1 VGGMSVRAAVIGAR
15 STSGT
20 HSIQFWLR
28 WLVLVCLLPAW
39 AITTWLIVISGLR
52 ERDAREHSTIDTAR
66 ALMQTVD
73 RELASSV
80 VGLQALATSPF
91 LASQDFANFHRQASE
106 ALANLAGSD
115 IVLLD
120 RTGQQVINTSTPF
133 GAPLPRQEMEHSIVE
148 VFQTAR
154 PTVTDLFVGRLDSQP
169 TVGIV
174 VPIIDKGT
182 VAYVLGMG
190 VSPEHLGEILYSAKL
205 PEDWISGIVDSTGT
219 IVARTQN
226 AKRFVGKKAAPE
238 LLRKIA
244 ELPEGI
250 IEGETQDGI
259 PVAVSFSRSTV
270 SGWAVGIAI
279 PRAELMA
286 PLYRS
291 LELTISAAVA
301 VLLLALS
308 IAWVI
313 SSHIARSIRALGE
326 PALALAADTSVLVP
340 PLAIREVNEI
350 GGALVKASQLLG
362 ERRIAREKAEQEAL
376 RESEERLRTA
386 IEAGHMAIWERD
398 YQNDTY
404 IWSDE
409 LYRMF
414 GYRVGEVAPSGAIWF
429 AHVHPDDR
437 EVVKATGIKAERE
450 REGCIS
456 EFRIVRRDG
465 AVRWVRTRTRF
476 ALGDGNRLR
485 VVGLVEDITDDKG
498 HIETQRVLVAELQ
511 HRTRNLMAVVQ
522 SIAHQ
527 TLDNVDSLADFEDR
541 FNRRLEALSRA
552 QSLLSRADN
561 EPITLHALLVTEFE
575 ALGLDAVGSKIDLF
589 GGPEAPLRKSAVEM
603 FALAIHELLTN
614 AIKYGAFASETG
626 SLSVTWR
633 IEGMLSDQRLVL
645 EWIERG
651 IASSP
656 QAPDARRSGYG
667 RTLIE
672 EALPYSL
679 SAVTKFELD
688 SDGLRCRIGLPLA
701 PSEPGESPHGDE

>member
-1 VGGMSVRAAVIGAR
+1 MRL
-15 STSGT
+15 TPQT

-28 WLVLVCLLPAW
+28 WLVLACVLPAW
-39 AITTWLIVISGLR
+39 VVTTWLIVSSGVR
-52 ERDAREHSTIDTAR
+52 ERGAREHNTIDTAR

-73 RELASSV
+73 RELSSSV

-91 LASQDFANFHRQASE
+91 LASKDFANFHRQALE
-106 ALANLAGSD
+106 ALANFGGIN
-115 IVLLD
+115 IVVLD
-120 RTGQQVINTSTPF
+120 PTGQQVINTSTPF
-133 GAPLPRQEMEHSIVE
+133 GAPLPRPEMEHSVVE

-154 PTVTDLFVGRLDSQP
+154 PMVTDLFVGSQDSQP

-182 VAYVLGMG
+182 VTYVLEMG
-190 VSPEHLGEILYSAKL
+190 ASPEHWAEILYRAKL
-205 PEDWISGIVDSTGT
+205 PETWISGIVDTTGT
-219 IVARTQN
+219 FVSRTQN
-226 AKRFVGKKAAPE
+226 PKQFIGKKAAPE
-238 LLRKIA
+238 LIHALAKA
-244 ELPEGI
+244 PEGV
-250 IEGETQDGI
+250 IEGETRDGI
-259 PVAVSFSRSTV
+259 SVVVGFSRSTV
-270 SGWAVGIAI
+270 SGWTVGIAI
-279 PRAELMA
+279 PTAELMA

-291 LELTISAAVA
+291 LWLTISAAGA
-301 VLLLALS
+301 LLLLALS

-313 SSHIARSIRALGE
+313 SSHIARSIRALSE

-362 ERRIAREKAEQEAL
+362 ERRLAREKAEQEAL

-398 YQNDTY
+398 YQNDTF

-409 LYRMF
+409 LYLMF

-437 EVVKATGIKAERE
+437 EAVKATGIKAERD
-450 REGCIS
+450 REGCVS

-465 AVRWVRTRTRF
+465 AMRWVRTRTRF
-476 ALGDGNRLR
+476 VLGDGNRLR
-485 VVGLVEDITDDKG
+485 AVGLVEDITDDKG

-527 TLDNVDSLADFEDR
+527 TLDNVDSLADFEER
-541 FNRRLEALSRA
+541 FNRRLGALSRA
-552 QSLLSRADN
+552 QSLLSWADTD
-561 EPITLHALLVTEFE
+561 PITLRALLVTEFE
-575 ALGLDAVGSKIDLF
+575 ALDLDAVDSKIDLF
-589 GGPEAPLRKSAVEM
+589 GGPEVLLRKSAVEM

-626 SLSVTWR
+626 RLSVTWR

-651 IASSP
+651 IAASP

-679 SAVTKFELD
+679 SAETKFELD
-688 SDGLRCRIGLPLA
+688 SDGLRCLITLPLA